1 MTVTQN
7 IEPGLDVIFPP
18 SNLESDEPPLE
29 SSLHLQQMLLL
40 IQCLNWWWR
49 DINKINNYFVA
60 GNMTIYYS
68 PRQIKTKDFRGPDFF
83 LVLDTENR
91 ERNSWVVWEEGGKY
105 PNLIIELLSPS
116 TASTDKGLKKQIY
129 QDIFRTPEY
138 FWFNPQSL
146 EFAGFILFGGTYQP
160 IEPNPQGLLWSQ
172 QLNLYLGVHDGK
184 LRYFMPEGQLMLTP
198 EEYGVQQ
205 TQLAEQASQLAE
217 QQTQRAE
224 QASQRAEQASQLA
237 EQQTQLAEQQTQ
249 LAEQQTQLAEQKT
262 QLAEQKTQLAEQ
274 QTQRAERLAA
284 KLRELNIDP
293 DIL

>member
-1 MTVTQN
+1 MTV
-7 IEPGLDVIFPP
+7 
-18 SNLESDEPPLE
+18 
-29 SSLHLQQMLLL
+29 
-40 IQCLNWWWR
+40 
-49 DINKINNYFVA
+49 
-60 GNMTIYYS
+60 YYS

-184 LRYFMPEGQLMLTP
+184 LRYFLPEGQLMLTP
-198 EEYGVQQ
+198 EEYGVQATQ
-205 TQLAEQASQLAE
+205 RAEEQAKLTEEATQLAEQQA
-217 QQTQRAE
+217 QR
-224 QASQRAEQASQLA
+224 A
-237 EQQTQLAEQQTQ
+237 EQQTQLAEQQAQ
-249 LAEQQTQLAEQKT
+249 RAEQQTQLAEEAT
-262 QLAEQKTQLAEQ
+262 QIAEE

>member
-1 MTVTQN
+1 MTVSQN
-7 IEPGLDVIFPP
+7 IELGLDVIFPP

-49 DINKINNYFVA
+49 DINKINDYFVA
-60 GNMTIYYS
+60 GNMTVYYS
-68 PRQIKTKDFRGPDFF
+68 PRQIKIKDFRGPDFF

-198 EEYGVQQ
+198 EEYGVQ
-205 TQLAEQASQLAE
+205 AN
-217 QQTQRAE
+217 QR
-224 QASQRAEQASQLA
+224 A

-249 LAEQQTQLAEQKT
+249 FAEEATQLAEQQTQIAEE
-262 QLAEQKTQLAEQ
+262 ATQLAEQ

>member
-49 DINKINNYFVA
+49 DINKINNYFVG
-60 GNMTIYYS
+60 GNMTVYYS

-83 LVLDTENR
+83 LVLDTENCDSCGALR
-91 ERNSWVVWEEGGKY
+91 YRNNWVVWEEDGKY

-138 FWFNPQSL
+138 FWFNPQNL

-184 LRYFMPEGQLMLTP
+184 LRYFLPEGQLMLTP
-198 EEYGVQQ
+198 EEYGVQ
-205 TQLAEQASQLAE
+205 AN
-217 QQTQRAE
+217 QRAE
-224 QASQRAEQASQLA
+224 QQSKFA
-237 EQQTQLAEQQTQ
+237 EQQSQLVEQQSKFAEQQSKF
-249 LAEQQTQLAEQKT
+249 AEQQAKFAEE
-262 QLAEQKTQLAEQ
+262 AS
-274 QTQRAERLAA
+274 QRAERLAA

>member
-1 MTVTQN
+1 MTVSQN

-60 GNMTIYYS
+60 GNMTVYYS

-138 FWFNPQSL
+138 FWFNPQNL

-184 LRYFMPEGQLMLTP
+184 LRYFLPEGQLMLTP
-198 EEYGVQQ
+198 EEYGVQA
-205 TQLAEQASQLAE
+205 TQRAEQQAKLTEEATKLAE

-224 QASQRAEQASQLA
+224 Q
-237 EQQTQLAEQQTQ
+237 
-249 LAEQQTQLAEQKT
+249 QTQLAEQK
-262 QLAEQKTQLAEQ
+262 AQLAEQ
-274 QTQRAERLAA
+274 QAQRAEQQTQIAEEATQRAERLAA

>member
-1 MTVTQN
+1 
-7 IEPGLDVIFPP
+7 
-18 SNLESDEPPLE
+18 
-29 SSLHLQQMLLL
+29 
-40 IQCLNWWWR
+40 
-49 DINKINNYFVA
+49 
-60 GNMTIYYS
+60 
-68 PRQIKTKDFRGPDFF
+68 
-83 LVLDTENR
+83 
-91 ERNSWVVWEEGGKY
+91 
-105 PNLIIELLSPS
+105 LLSPS

-138 FWFNPQSL
+138 FWFNPQNL

-184 LRYFMPEGQLMLTP
+184 LRYFLPEGQLMLTP
-198 EEYGVQQ
+198 EEYGVQA
-205 TQLAEQASQLAE
+205 TQRAEQQAQLTEEATKLAEQQAQLAE
-217 QQTQRAE
+217 QQAQR
-224 QASQRAEQASQLA
+224 A

-249 LAEQQTQLAEQKT
+249 LAEQQAQRAEQQT
-262 QLAEQKTQLAEQ
+262 QIAEQQTQRAEQ

>member
-49 DINKINNYFVA
+49 DINKINDYFVA

-184 LRYFMPEGQLMLTP
+184 LRYFLPEGQLMLTP
-198 EEYGVQQ
+198 EEYGVQATQRAEQQ
-205 TQLAEQASQLAE
+205 TQLTEEATKLAEEQAQRAE

-224 QASQRAEQASQLA
+224 QQTQRA
-237 EQQTQLAEQQTQ
+237 EQQTQL
-249 LAEQQTQLAEQKT
+249 
-262 QLAEQKTQLAEQ
+262 
-274 QTQRAERLAA
+274 AERLAA

>member
-60 GNMTIYYS
+60 GNMTVYYS

-138 FWFNPQSL
+138 FWFNPQNL

-172 QLNLYLGVHDGK
+172 QLKLYLGVHDGK
-184 LRYFMPEGQLMLTP
+184 LRYFLPEGQLMLTP
-198 EEYGVQQ
+198 EEYGVQA
-205 TQLAEQASQLAE
+205 TQRAEQQAQLTEEATKLAEQQAQLAE
-217 QQTQRAE
+217 QQTQI
-224 QASQRAEQASQLA
+224 A
-237 EQQTQLAEQQTQ
+237 EQQTQI
-249 LAEQQTQLAEQKT
+249 
-262 QLAEQKTQLAEQ
+262 AEQ

>member
-49 DINKINNYFVA
+49 DINKINDYFVA

-172 QLNLYLGVHDGK
+172 QLKLYLGVHDGK
-184 LRYFMPEGQLMLTP
+184 LRYFLPEGQLMLTP
-198 EEYGVQQ
+198 EEYGVQA
-205 TQLAEQASQLAE
+205 TQRAEEQAKLTEEATKLAE
-217 QQTQRAE
+217 QQAQR
-224 QASQRAEQASQLA
+224 A

-249 LAEQQTQLAEQKT
+249 LAEQQAQRAEQQTQLAEEAT
-262 QLAEQKTQLAEQ
+262 QIAEE

>member
-60 GNMTIYYS
+60 GNMTVYYS

-83 LVLDTENR
+83 LVLDTEDR
-91 ERNSWVVWEEGGKY
+91 DRNNWVIWEEGGKY

-138 FWFNPQSL
+138 FWFNPQNL

-198 EEYGVQQ
+198 EEYGI
-205 TQLAEQASQLAE
+205 
-217 QQTQRAE
+217 
-224 QASQRAEQASQLA
+224 
-237 EQQTQLAEQQTQ
+237 QQTQLAEQQAQ
-249 LAEQQTQLAEQKT
+249 LTEEANQRAEQQAQLTEEANQR
-262 QLAEQKTQLAEQ
+262 AEQ
-274 QTQRAERLAA
+274 QAQLTEEANQRAEEQLQRAEQQAQLVEQQAKFAEEANQRAERLAA

>member
-1 MTVTQN
+1 MTVSQN
-7 IEPGLDVIFPP
+7 IELGLDVIFPP

-49 DINKINNYFVA
+49 DINKINDYFVA
-60 GNMTIYYS
+60 GNMTVYYS
-68 PRQIKTKDFRGPDFF
+68 PRQIKIKDFRGPDFF

-138 FWFNPQSL
+138 FWFNPQNL

-184 LRYFMPEGQLMLTP
+184 LRYFLPEGQLMLTP
-198 EEYGVQQ
+198 EEYGVQATQ
-205 TQLAEQASQLAE
+205 RAEEQAKLTEEATQLAEQQA
-217 QQTQRAE
+217 QR
-224 QASQRAEQASQLA
+224 A
-237 EQQTQLAEQQTQ
+237 EQQTQLAEEATQ
-249 LAEQQTQLAEQKT
+249 IAEE
-262 QLAEQKTQLAEQ
+262 

>member
-60 GNMTIYYS
+60 GNMTVYYS

-138 FWFNPQSL
+138 FWFNPQNL

-184 LRYFMPEGQLMLTP
+184 LRYFLPEGQLMLTP

-205 TQLAEQASQLAE
+205 TQLAEEANQSSEEESKLAEEAKERAQKANELGEEAKQRGEEAKQRVEKATESAEQLAD
-217 QQTQRAE
+217 
-224 QASQRAEQASQLA
+224 
-237 EQQTQLAEQQTQ
+237 
-249 LAEQQTQLAEQKT
+249 
-262 QLAEQKTQLAEQ
+262 
-274 QTQRAERLAA
+274 
-284 KLRELNIDP
+284 KLRELNIEP
-293 DIL
+293 GIS

>member
-7 IEPGLDVIFPP
+7 IEPGLDVIFPL

-49 DINKINNYFVA
+49 DINKINNYFAA

-83 LVLDTENR
+83 LVLDTEDR
-91 ERNSWVVWEEGGKY
+91 DRNNWVIWEEGGKY

-138 FWFNPQSL
+138 FWFNPQNL

-198 EEYGVQQ
+198 EEYGIQQ
-205 TQLAEQASQLAE
+205 TQLAEEANQRAKQQFQLTEEANQRAEQQAQFAEEANQRAEQQSQRAEQQAQLAE
-217 QQTQRAE
+217 QQA
-224 QASQRAEQASQLA
+224 QLV
-237 EQQTQLAEQQTQ
+237 EQQAKFAE
-249 LAEQQTQLAEQKT
+249 EV
-262 QLAEQKTQLAEQ
+262 
-274 QTQRAERLAA
+274 TQRAERLAA